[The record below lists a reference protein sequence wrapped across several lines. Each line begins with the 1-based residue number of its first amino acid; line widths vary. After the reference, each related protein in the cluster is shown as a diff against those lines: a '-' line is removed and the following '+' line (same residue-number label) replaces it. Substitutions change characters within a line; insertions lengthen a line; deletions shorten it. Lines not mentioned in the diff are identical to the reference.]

1 MLFFSTSVV
10 FEEKIV
16 KKNNKKLKTR
26 IEKYIIT
33 VAWVCCVDGIIVIIW
48 LVLVFV
54 CVFDGGWCK
63 ILERREE

>member
-16 KKNNKKLKTR
+16 KKKQKLKTR

-33 VAWVCCVDGIIVIIW
+33 VAWVCCVDGIIIIC

-54 CVFDGGWCK
+54 CVFDGGGCK